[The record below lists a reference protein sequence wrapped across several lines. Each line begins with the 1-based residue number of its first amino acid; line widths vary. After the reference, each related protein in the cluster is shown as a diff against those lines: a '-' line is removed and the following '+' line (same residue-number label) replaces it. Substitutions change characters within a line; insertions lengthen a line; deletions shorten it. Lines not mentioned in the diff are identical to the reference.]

1 MEELK
6 RACTHCGGVFTCD
19 EKDYNALEF
28 FCDDCFEELLLEM
41 CGREPAERTR
51 NETDE

>member
-6 RACTHCGGVFTCD
+6 RACTRCGVICTCD

-28 FCDDCFEELLLEM
+28 FCDDCFGELLLEM
-41 CGREPAERTR
+41 TGVDPAERTR